1 MFRPFLV
8 CLAAFALAS
17 PASAE
22 DVLPSAC
29 AQVVAVVTETW
40 ESTGGRLI
48 RLERKGEAWIAASE
62 SIPVTVGHR
71 GLGVG
76 LGLHR
81 GALEGPI
88 KNEGDHRAPAGVF
101 RLESGFGTKALP
113 PAAFPY
119 RRTDDADRW
128 VDDPESARYN
138 QWVRLDDPSVR
149 RDWASAETMHRR
161 DGLYDF
167 GIVVGHNRDPVAKGR
182 GSAIFLHA
190 WQAPGRSTVGC
201 TAMEKRRVRGLLE
214 WLDAAKAPVLV
225 QAPRSLLPQIGLPES
240 VLAAIQ
246 AALPAS
252 R

>member
-1 MFRPFLV
+1 MV
-8 CLAAFALAS
+8 
-17 PASAE
+17 
-22 DVLPSAC
+22 
-29 AQVVAVVTETW
+29 
-40 ESTGGRLI
+40 
-48 RLERKGEAWIAASE
+48 RLERKGEGWAAASE
-62 SIPVTVGHR
+62 SVPVTVGHR

-81 GALEGPI
+81 GPLEGPL

-101 RLESGFGTKALP
+101 RLESGFGTKAL
-113 PAAFPY
+113 ALGAFPY
-119 RRTDDADRW
+119 RRTGDADRW
-128 VDDPESARYN
+128 VDDPASVHYN
-138 QWVRLDDPSVR
+138 RWVRLDDPSIR
-149 RDWASAETMHRR
+149 RDWKSAETMHRP

-167 GIVVGHNRDPVAKGR
+167 VIVVGHNRDPVAKGR

-225 QAPRSLLPQIGLPES
+225 QAPRSLLPQLGLPGS
-240 VLAAIQ
+240 VLSAIQ
-246 AALPAS
+246 AALPVN